1 MVARFSYLKTLGQ
14 VTLILSWRSRL
25 RDETTSLSPLCSTL
39 SIPSSN
45 VLLEDC
51 RESMALLTT
60 YKPKSLR
67 KMIYRIKTCLLPQKV
82 SRSESRDPN
91 SWSSRTWI
99 ESIPPMK
106 RKLKKVP
113 RVTPI
118 MIYQKSTFSICAS
131 LREFAL
137 VCGNLRPKLRVVFCP
152 KFC

>member
-1 MVARFSYLKTLGQ
+1 MGQ
-14 VTLILSWRSRL
+14 VTLILSWSSRL
-25 RDETTSLSPLCSTL
+25 RDEATSLSPLCSTL

-45 VLLEDC
+45 VLLEDS

-60 YKPKSLR
+60 VLVRTSQNHFVR
-67 KMIYRIKTCLLPQKV
+67 WFGINTCLLIQQV

-118 MIYQKSTFSICAS
+118 MIYQKSTFLICAS

-137 VCGNLRPKLRVVFCP
+137 VCWNLRPKLRVVLCP